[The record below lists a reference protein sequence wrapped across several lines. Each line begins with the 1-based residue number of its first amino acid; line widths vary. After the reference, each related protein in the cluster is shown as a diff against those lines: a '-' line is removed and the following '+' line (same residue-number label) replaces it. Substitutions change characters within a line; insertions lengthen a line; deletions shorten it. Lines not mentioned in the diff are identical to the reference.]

1 MKLNTTE
8 SAPIGTNTPARFAT
22 GAWPLLIA
30 ALVAAGAGLTGC
42 NTTEGAGRDIQ
53 EAGSAIEDA
62 AD

>member
-1 MKLNTTE
+1 MKLNSTE
-8 SAPIGTNTPARFAT
+8 PAPIGTETPARPT
-22 GAWPLLIA
+22 PGAWPLLVA